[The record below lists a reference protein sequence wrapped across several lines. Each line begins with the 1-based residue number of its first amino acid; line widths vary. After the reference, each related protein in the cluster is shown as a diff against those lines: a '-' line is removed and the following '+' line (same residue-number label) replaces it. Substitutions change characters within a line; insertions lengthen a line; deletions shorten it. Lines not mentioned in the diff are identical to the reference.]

1 MFVCQT
7 CKGTALILAVESDG
21 RLCFEECPDCNPH
34 PESRLPIFEDNWK
47 AGIQVDSVI
56 CKAIPWG
63 CLNEKSTASEANSPN
78 VYGLFPNL
86 IYNDKLPQDK
96 GS

>member
-34 PESRLPIFEDNWK
+34 PESRLPVFEDN
-47 AGIQVDSVI
+47 
-56 CKAIPWG
+56 
-63 CLNEKSTASEANSPN
+63 
-78 VYGLFPNL
+78 
-86 IYNDKLPQDK
+86 
-96 GS
+96 